1 VSVQAHVARVQTID
15 EVEALVTALKSN
27 NKIARA
33 THNMLAYRI
42 ATQKAGT
49 FLQDYDDDGETAAGS
64 RMLHLLQ
71 VCSDHFHLF
80 IQLTCSINAS
90 TVGMHALLL
99 QYLDILTI

>member
-1 VSVQAHVARVQTID
+1 MQAHVARVQTID
-15 EVEALVTALKSN
+15 DVEALVTALKSN

-71 VCSDHFHLF
+71 VCSAHFHHFFPTDLF
-80 IQLTCSINAS
+80 NQCLHC
-90 TVGMHALLL
+90 GHACPSLA
-99 QYLDILTI
+99 IS